1 MSLTENDR
9 VMVYGN
15 KAERLPTLAE
25 LSEYFNSNTSGNAAT
40 VEATNVSVEEDA
52 VNGVDAGTLQATIS
66 ALANRIRFL
75 EIDHELQE

>member
-25 LSEYFNSNTSGNAAT
+25 LSEYMTSTAT
-40 VEATNVSVEEDA
+40 PVVATNVSIEADVD
-52 VNGVDAGTLQATIS
+52 NGVDAGTLQETIS
-66 ALANRIRFL
+66 ALAARIQAL
-75 EIDHELQE
+75 ENAGTP